1 MNILNLFLKSKI
13 FDNFNIFLIRKL
25 FKIFKFFFVET
36 ELKALP
42 KTNYPLTVIDKD
54 LEHSK
59 NFIIKD
65 SRPYI
70 SYVHLPDLLEVI
82 SDNKQRIIFFD
93 YGAGNLSLF
102 YYLNRKFK
110 NIEYFFKDQL
120 IVEEKVK
127 KIIENEKIENLYLSD
142 NLNSQTIDLLY
153 FGSSLQYIDD
163 YKDIL
168 KSFFKKSKYILISQT
183 PFFDNEHYKE
193 TIVLK
198 QLNMHPNINYLNLF
212 NFNFFLNFMKKN
224 DYQLI
229 EKNVNK
235 VTKFLNFKNFEKNK
249 FKDIDMYDLL
259 FKYKKNEK

>member
-183 PFFDNEHYKE
+183 PFFDN
-193 TIVLK
+193 
-198 QLNMHPNINYLNLF
+198 
-212 NFNFFLNFMKKN
+212 
-224 DYQLI
+224 
-229 EKNVNK
+229 
-235 VTKFLNFKNFEKNK
+235 
-249 FKDIDMYDLL
+249 
-259 FKYKKNEK
+259 

>member
-1 MNILNLFLKSKI
+1 MANIFLKSKI
-13 FDNFNIFLIRKL
+13 FENFNIVLIRKL

-42 KTNYPLTVIDKD
+42 KTNYPLTIIDKD

-70 SYVHLPDLLEVI
+70 SYVHLPDLIEVI

-110 NIEYFFKDQL
+110 NIEYFFRDQL

-127 KIIENEKIENLYLSD
+127 KIIENDKIKNLHLID
-142 NLNSQTIDLLY
+142 NLNSQAIDLLY

-163 YKDIL
+163 YKNIL

-229 EKNVNK
+229 ERNVNK
-235 VTKFLNFKNFEKNK
+235 VTKFLNFKNFDKNK
-249 FKDIDMYDLL
+249 FKDINMYDLL

>member
-1 MNILNLFLKSKI
+1 MNILNFFLKSKT
-13 FDNFNIFLIRKL
+13 FDNLNIFLIRKL
-25 FKIFKFFFVET
+25 FKIFKFFFVVT

-42 KTNYPLTVIDKD
+42 KRNYPLTVIDED

-59 NFIIKD
+59 NFRIEE

-110 NIEYFFKDQL
+110 NIDYFFKDQL
-120 IVEEKVK
+120 IIEEKVK
-127 KIIENEKIENLYLSD
+127 EIIENDKIKNLYLS
-142 NLNSQTIDLLY
+142 NNPGTHEIDLLY
-153 FGSSLQYIDD
+153 FGSSLQYISN
-163 YKDIL
+163 YKNVL
-168 KSFFKKSKYILISQT
+168 KSFLKKSKYILISQT
-183 PFFDNEHYKE
+183 PFFDNELYKE
-193 TIVLK
+193 TIVIK

-212 NFNFFLNFMKKN
+212 NFNLFLDFMKKN
-224 DYQLI
+224 NYQLI
-229 EKNVNK
+229 ERNVNK
-235 VTKFLNFKNFEKNK
+235 VTKFLNFKNFDKNK

-259 FKYKKNEK
+259 FKYKNNDK

>member
-1 MNILNLFLKSKI
+1 MTI
-13 FDNFNIFLIRKL
+13 
-25 FKIFKFFFVET
+25 
-36 ELKALP
+36 
-42 KTNYPLTVIDKD
+42 IDKD

-70 SYVHLPDLLEVI
+70 SYVHLPDLIEVI

-110 NIEYFFKDQL
+110 NIEYFFRDQL

-127 KIIENEKIENLYLSD
+127 KIIENDKIKNLHLID
-142 NLNSQTIDLLY
+142 NLNSQAIDLLY

-163 YKDIL
+163 YKNIL

-229 EKNVNK
+229 ERNVNK
-235 VTKFLNFKNFEKNK
+235 VTKFLNFKNFDKNK
-249 FKDIDMYDLL
+249 FKDINMYDLL

>member
-1 MNILNLFLKSKI
+1 MSILNLFLKTKI
-13 FDNFNIFLIRKL
+13 FDNSNIFLIRKL

-42 KTNYPLTVIDKD
+42 KINYPLTVIDED
-54 LEHSK
+54 LENSK
-59 NFIIKD
+59 NFKIKD

-102 YYLNRKFK
+102 YYLSRKFK
-110 NIEYFFKDQL
+110 TIEYFFKDQL
-120 IVEEKVK
+120 IIEEKVK
-127 KIIENEKIENLYLSD
+127 KIIENEKIKNFYLSD
-142 NLNSQTIDLLY
+142 NVITHEIDLLY
-153 FGSSLQYIDD
+153 FGSSLQYIDN
-163 YKDIL
+163 YKNVL

-183 PFFDNEHYKE
+183 PFFDNELYKE
-193 TIVLK
+193 TIVIK

-212 NFNFFLNFMKKN
+212 NFDYFLDFMKKN

-229 EKNVNK
+229 ERNVNK
-235 VTKFLNFKNFEKNK
+235 VTKFLNFKNFNKNK

-259 FKYKKNEK
+259 FKYKKDEK

>member
-13 FDNFNIFLIRKL
+13 FDNSNIFLIRKL

-36 ELKALP
+36 ELKTLP

-65 SRPYI
+65 SKPYI

-127 KIIENEKIENLYLSD
+127 KIIENDKIKNLYLSD
-142 NLNSQTIDLLY
+142 NFNTQAIDLLY

-163 YKDIL
+163 YKNIL

-193 TIVLK
+193 TIIIK

-212 NFNFFLNFMKKN
+212 NFSLFLNFMKKN

-229 EKNVNK
+229 ERNVNK
-235 VTKFLNFKNFEKNK
+235 VTKFLNFKNFDKNK

>member
-1 MNILNLFLKSKI
+1 MNVLNLFLKSKI
-13 FDNFNIFLIRKL
+13 FENFNIVLIRKL

-42 KTNYPLTVIDKD
+42 KTNYPLTIIDKD

-70 SYVHLPDLLEVI
+70 SYVHLPDLIEVI

-110 NIEYFFKDQL
+110 NIEYFFRDQL

-127 KIIENEKIENLYLSD
+127 KIIENDKIKNLHLID
-142 NLNSQTIDLLY
+142 NLNSQAIDLLY

-163 YKDIL
+163 YKNIL

-229 EKNVNK
+229 ERNVNK
-235 VTKFLNFKNFEKNK
+235 VTKFLNFKNFDKNK
-249 FKDIDMYDLL
+249 FKDINMYDLL

>member
-13 FDNFNIFLIRKL
+13 FDNLNIFLVRKL

-36 ELKALP
+36 ELKTLP
-42 KTNYPLTVIDKD
+42 KINYPLIVIDKD

-59 NFIIKD
+59 NFKVKD

-70 SYVHLPDLLEVI
+70 SYVHLPDLLEVV
-82 SDNKQRIIFFD
+82 SDNKQKTIFVD
-93 YGAGNLSLF
+93 YGAGNLGLF

-120 IVEEKVK
+120 IIEEKVK
-127 KIIENEKIENLYLSD
+127 KIIENDKIKNLYLGD
-142 NLNSQTIDLLY
+142 NIGTQEIDLLY
-153 FGSSLQYIDD
+153 FGSSLQYIDN
-163 YKDIL
+163 YKNIL
-168 KSFFKKSKYILISQT
+168 KTFFKKSKYILISQT
-183 PFFDNEHYKE
+183 PFFDNENYGE
-193 TIVLK
+193 TIIIK
-198 QLNMHPNINYLNLF
+198 QLNMHPDINYLNLF
-212 NFNFFLNFMKKN
+212 NFNFFLDFMKKN

-229 EKNVNK
+229 ERNVNR
-235 VTKFLNFKNFEKNK
+235 VTKFLNFKNFDKNK

>member
-110 NIEYFFKDQL
+110 NIKYFFKDQL

-229 EKNVNK
+229 ERNVNK
-235 VTKFLNFKNFEKNK
+235 VTKFLNFKNFDKNK